1 MNKTEYNLLE
11 IGQRIRRLRGPLSQK
26 EFAAKLGISFR
37 TYQNYE
43 AGKRMPH
50 ARVLNEM
57 ARMLSLP
64 VEWILTGKKPT
75 GLLLSSA
82 EIKELE
88 TLELKRDRTA
98 ADIERMHELW
108 MEDARAQVRN
118 RASIEGIELSTE
130 REEDLAKE
138 YMAYTV
144 SGMIGEKI
152 KTLGIHEETSTF
164 QVSLKGQI
172 AAHNRPILEKMMQQ
186 LADIMA
192 EGDYRKTGA
201 LQSLLDLLAPKKE
214 EGEVK

>member
-1 MNKTEYNLLE
+1 
-11 IGQRIRRLRGPLSQK
+11 
-26 EFAAKLGISFR
+26 
-37 TYQNYE
+37 
-43 AGKRMPH
+43 MPH

-118 RASIEGIELSTE
+118 RASIEGIELSTG